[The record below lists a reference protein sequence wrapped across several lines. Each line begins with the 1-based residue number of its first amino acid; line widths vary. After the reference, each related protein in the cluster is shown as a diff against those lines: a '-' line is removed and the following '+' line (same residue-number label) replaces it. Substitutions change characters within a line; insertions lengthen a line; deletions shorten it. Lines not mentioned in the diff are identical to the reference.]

1 VLVPGLA
8 ITVTALAFN
17 LLGDGIRDPF
27 DPCLSPAFLRFVTG
41 SSRTRMVQ
49 AGPVQAAVLGPRK
62 QSP

>member
-1 VLVPGLA
+1 
-8 ITVTALAFN
+8 VTALAFN